1 MNISDILG
9 AVVQS
14 GMTPSS
20 NDRIKKSLGDGSIM
34 DSLGGM
40 LGGGASQKGGG
51 GGIGGMLSGMLGG
64 GRGGSGGGIGDML
77 SGMLGS
83 AGKAVGGNQNLAV
96 GGLGAL
102 VGALLGGGGKAA
114 GGAVGGG
121 VMALLASMAF
131 KALMGSGEQKAQAQV
146 PVGLLEPQ
154 TESEKQELEEKSE
167 IILKAMINAAKAD
180 GRIDQKEMDRILGK
194 LKEAGID
201 EEGQRY
207 VKDQMQQPMETGQL
221 IAAAQGQP
229 QLAAQIYAASLL
241 AIEVD
246 TPAERDYLSQLAG
259 GMGLPAEVASRI
271 KEMAGLQPA

>member
-14 GMTPSS
+14 GLTPSS
-20 NDRIKKSLGDGSIM
+20 TDRIKNSLGGGSVLDNLGGM
-34 DSLGGM
+34 LSGGASQQGGGGLGGM
-40 LGGGASQKGGG
+40 LGQGHGGA
-51 GGIGGMLSGMLGG
+51 
-64 GRGGSGGGIGDML
+64 GGGIGDML

-83 AGKAVGGNQNLAV
+83 AGQAVGGNQNLAV

-102 VGALLGGGGKAA
+102 VGALLGGGGKSV

-121 VMALLASMAF
+121 VMAVLASMAF
-131 KALMGSGEQKAQAQV
+131 KALAASGEQKAQTQA

-154 TESEKQELEEKSE
+154 TNSEKQELEEKSG
-167 IILKAMINAAKAD
+167 IILNAMINAAKAD
-180 GRIDQKEMDRILGK
+180 GQIDQNEMDRILGK

-201 EEGQRY
+201 GEGLRY
-207 VKDQMQQPMETGQL
+207 VTDQMQKPVETDQL
-221 IAAAQGQP
+221 IAAAQGNP

-246 TPAERDYLSQLAG
+246 TQAERDYLSQLAD
-259 GMGLPAEVASRI
+259 GMGLTAQVASRI
-271 KEMAGLQPA
+271 EEMAGIQH